1 MVLQIIYEP
10 KFQRM
15 NPGEVAAI
23 LARKTLGIVFLIE
36 VPQVVV
42 RDRLMRQIT
51 VEECAELLP
60 ARIRPHR
67 QENDSQALGERPRAM
82 RERRERLVRRKAL
95 IGPIEAVQIDLAFLI
110 DKTPQ
115 EV

>member
-23 LARKTLGIVFLIE
+23 LKRKTLRIVFLVEI
-36 VPQVVV
+36 PQIVI
-42 RDRLMRQIT
+42 RDRLVRQIT
-51 VEECAELLP
+51 VEERAELLP

-67 QENDSQALGERPRAM
+67 KENDSQPLGERPRAM
-82 RERRERLVRRKAL
+82 REGCERLVRRKTL
-95 IGPIEAVQIDLAFLI
+95 IGPIEAAQIDLAFLI
-110 DKTPQ
+110 
-115 EV
+115 